1 MLHSYYLKAFRHHGQ
16 KAVKQLCEKEIHE
29 EINGAI
35 MSFNRSFNVHYVE
48 HKVQMPKTIK
58 RKRY

>member
-1 MLHSYYLKAFRHHGQ
+1 VNCFCKIGVD
-16 KAVKQLCEKEIHE
+16 KK
-29 EINGAI
+29 
-35 MSFNRSFNVHYVE
+35 RSFNVHYVE